1 MSDMNTWIDTQEDT
15 SLYLSM
21 GDFAN
26 LIGRSYSMVSSY
38 YARGHLPRPAAMVG
52 TSPGWTKEQINE
64 WWIGRPGSGNWGT
77 RDEGDERA

>member
-1 MSDMNTWIDTQEDT
+1 MMGMNARIDTQEDT

-38 YARGHLPRPAAMVG
+38 YARGQLPRPAAMVG
-52 TSPGWTKEQINE
+52 TAPGWTKEQVIE
-64 WWIGRPGSGNWGT
+64 WWTNRPGSGNWDRTTDGPV
-77 RDEGDERA
+77 